1 MPVTC
6 EEMREAEEAAFS
18 RGVSAEALMEQAGL
32 RIADVV
38 TQFHP
43 APGVCTA
50 FCGKG
55 NNAGDALVAL
65 RHLRTRGWRIC
76 TRLAFDSSVFSSL
89 AAKKFFELGPTDG
102 DASATVVLDG
112 LLGIGARGAP
122 SGEIASAIEELNTLR
137 LATGAW
143 VLAIDIPSGLGGDAG
158 KPAEPC
164 VRADLTAT
172 IGRVKQGLLADSA
185 TDHVGRLALV
195 PLDELG
201 STENDGIATSLHL
214 RKLLPPRHFDTH
226 KGEAGRIGIIA
237 GSIGLTGAARL
248 CSEAAVRA
256 GGGLVTLYV
265 NRDVYPILATNCAPE
280 VMVKPVESLRD
291 AVKDRLDVLAIGPGL
306 GSADAVDV
314 VSLIHDTP
322 IPVVVDADALNAL
335 SRQKGILRHMHGPRL
350 LTPHPG
356 EMERL
361 SPQKGRTRSE
371 WAKDFVEENPVT
383 LLLKGARTIVS
394 DKSRA
399 SYNTTGHP
407 GMASGGMGDVLTG
420 VCAALTAQVGGHSM
434 YDAATLG
441 AWVCGFAAER
451 AVFHGGR
458 SQESLSA
465 HDVIA
470 HLGEAFDLLRRGA
483 Y

>member
-6 EEMREAEEAAFS
+6 EEMRQAEEAAFS

-43 APGVCTA
+43 APGGCTA

-65 RHLRTRGWRIC
+65 RHLRARGWQVR
-76 TRLAFDSSVFSSL
+76 TRLAFDSAAFSSL
-89 AAKKFFELGPTDG
+89 AAKKFSELGPADG
-102 DASATVVLDG
+102 EAPATVILDG

-122 SGEIASAIEELNTLR
+122 SGEIAAGIEELNALR
-137 LATGAW
+137 SIGAW
-143 VLAIDIPSGLGGDAG
+143 VLAIDIPSGLDGDTG

-195 PLDELG
+195 PLDEL
-201 STENDGIATSLHL
+201 EAPEDDGIATSLHL
-214 RKLLPPRHFDTH
+214 RKLLPPRRFDTH
-226 KGEAGRIGIIA
+226 KGECGRIGIIA

-265 NRDVYPILATNCAPE
+265 HRDAYPILAASCAPE

-291 AVKDRLDVLAIGPGL
+291 VAKDRLDVLAIGPGL
-306 GSADAVDV
+306 GNEDAMDI
-314 VSLIHDTP
+314 VSLVRDATIP
-322 IPVVVDADALNAL
+322 IVVDADALNAL
-335 SRQKGILRHMHGPRL
+335 SRQEGILRHMHGPRL

-361 SPQKGRTRSE
+361 FPQKGRSRRE
-371 WAKDFVEENPVT
+371 WAKDFVDECPVT

-394 DKSRA
+394 DKSKA

-434 YDAATLG
+434 YDAAVLG

>member
-6 EEMREAEEAAFS
+6 EEMRQAEEAAFS

-32 RIADVV
+32 RLADVV

-43 APGVCTA
+43 APGTCTA
-50 FCGKG
+50 YCGKG

-65 RHLRTRGWRIC
+65 RHLRARGWQVR
-76 TRLAFDSSVFSSL
+76 TRLAFDSAAFSSL
-89 AAKKFFELGPTDG
+89 AAKKFSELGPTDG
-102 DASATVVLDG
+102 EAPATVILDG

-122 SGEIASAIEELNTLR
+122 SGEIAAGIEELNALR
-137 LATGAW
+137 STGAW
-143 VLAIDIPSGLGGDAG
+143 VLAIDIPSGLDGDTG
-158 KPAEPC
+158 KPSDPC
-164 VRADLTAT
+164 VRADITAT

-185 TDHVGRLALV
+185 TDQVGRLALV
-195 PLDELG
+195 PLDELD
-201 STENDGIATSLHL
+201 SPEDDGIATALHL

-265 NRDVYPILATNCAPE
+265 QSR
-280 VMVKPVESLRD
+280 SLSHPRRQLRTRGHGQ
-291 AVKDRLDVLAIGPGL
+291 AGREFARCSEGPPRRPGHRPR
-306 GSADAVDV
+306 SRSVDAVDV
-314 VSLIHDTP
+314 VSLVRDATIP
-322 IPVVVDADALNAL
+322 IVVDADALNAL
-335 SRQKGILRHMHGPRL
+335 SRQEGILRHMHGPRL

-361 SPQKGRTRSE
+361 FPQKGRSRRE
-371 WAKDFVEENPVT
+371 WAKDFVDECPVT

-394 DKSRA
+394 DKSGA

-434 YDAATLG
+434 YDAAVLG

-458 SQESLSA
+458 SQESLTA